1 MYNTL
6 VYNKSQAIYVLY
18 EHGALC
24 VKVKF
29 TRFPTLLAFRAPM
42 CYNCA
47 MKKTMLY
54 LTEEEAR
61 QLKEASEESGLS
73 MSEIIRR
80 MLDSYFLEE
89 DRVEKRTN

>member
-1 MYNTL
+1 
-6 VYNKSQAIYVLY
+6 
-18 EHGALC
+18 
-24 VKVKF
+24 
-29 TRFPTLLAFRAPM
+29 M

-80 MLDSYFLEE
+80 LLDSYFLEE
-89 DRVEKRTN
+89 E